1 MPREISLISSLFN
14 PLMLHFRIE
23 SNYVIRNDSVQ
34 LNRESAKIAQQ
45 TSDTGI
51 NRYKINSAHT

>member
-14 PLMLHFRIE
+14 PLMSHFRIE

-45 TSDTGI
+45 TSDIGI